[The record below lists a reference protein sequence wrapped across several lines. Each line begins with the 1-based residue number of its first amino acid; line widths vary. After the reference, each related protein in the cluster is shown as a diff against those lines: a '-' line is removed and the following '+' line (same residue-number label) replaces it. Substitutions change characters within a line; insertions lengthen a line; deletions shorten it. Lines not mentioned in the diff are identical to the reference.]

1 MFIIVLFLLLLI
13 FIFGHQD
20 RFLNTTNKKDL
31 RRDYL
36 IDGLKE
42 ISNNL
47 KRINANYLET
57 IQYYT
62 ENSPM
67 YSSIKYNIDKV
78 NSFIETID
86 SLDPNT
92 NTNDLIIQAEQIY
105 QHLSYQG
112 PTETRITSNNL
123 RVIIDQVVSYKN

>member
-13 FIFGHQD
+13 FIFGYQD

-67 YSSIKYNIDKV
+67 YSSIQYNIDKV

-92 NTNDLIIQAEQIY
+92 DTNDLIIQAEQIY

-112 PTETRITSNNL
+112 PTETRITANNL